1 MAFPKRSFLFSV
13 LPSAVILGL
22 LLVVSCKNDDP
33 TTTTT
38 NTSIQGSWRI
48 TAVNISPAVVQGG
61 ASFSE
66 LVSPLN
72 LLENNCIGSTTLT
85 FSNGTV
91 TNNSTSVSACTNA
104 TTSKQLINTLFAS
117 STSYT
122 ETDNQLVVRGPQTVT
137 ATKSVNNTTAT
148 LVTSLP
154 VNPLGQTTTTSYT
167 MVLTKQ

>member
-1 MAFPKRSFLFSV
+1 MASPKRSFLFSV

-48 TAVNISPAVVQGG
+48 TTVNISPAVVQGG

>member
-1 MAFPKRSFLFSV
+1 MASPKRSFLFSV
-13 LPSAVILGL
+13 LPSAFVLGL

-38 NTSIQGSWRI
+38 NNSIQGSWRI
-48 TAVNISPAVVQGG
+48 TAVNISPAVVQAGVP
-61 ASFSE
+61 FSE
-66 LVSPLN
+66 ITSPLN

-91 TNNSTSVSACTNA
+91 TNNSTSISACTNS
-104 TTSKQLINTLFAS
+104 TNSKQLVNTFFAS

-122 ETDNQLVVRGPQTVT
+122 ETDNQLTVRGPQTIT
-137 ATKSVNNTTAT
+137 ATKTVNNATAT
-148 LVTSLP
+148 LVTSLS
-154 VNPLGQTTTTSYT
+154 VNPLNQPTPTSYT